1 MSVRINQPFDEFTDT
16 AGKPIENGY
25 IYIGTINLNPETNAI
40 AVYANAALTVP
51 IAQPIRTIGGY
62 PSYLGAPTR
71 LYTAGDYS
79 ITVKS
84 SSGVLVFSDWTT
96 LNSVYDY
103 VATSLPTPN
112 TIASRDANGATQL
125 ADSTGANSGY
135 AVTSAQT
142 VATTPGILGSTSLA
156 TVSTLMAR
164 DSSGRARVVDPSNAA
179 DISTKNYVDTTAS
192 TINTA
197 WAAADATHA
206 ALTTAHGAVSTAT
219 ASTIVIRDSSS
230 RARVADPSDGADIA
244 TKGYVDS
251 NSNVAASFI
260 SGATIDNLTTFGYI
274 YSGGSTS
281 PTGSEATTYPATNGA
296 TTGAI
301 TSSFNTTSPLAGT
314 KDFKLAKGSASS
326 GIGWY
331 YLFTIDPAYF
341 GSVLQIQFPYWNTTT
356 DSDFQVFL
364 WDVTNANFISLSTQ
378 AINATPASGTGVS
391 PGTFFATFIAP
402 AITTSRQF
410 RLYVHSTVAGT
421 VGNLNL
427 DNITVGRYT
436 TPNAAAVGGWTAY
449 TPSFGAGLGTVT
461 TISFQYRR
469 VGDSIDIKGSFNTG
483 TVAASAASFTLPN
496 GLTTTTRDGPFGKWR
511 ANTGTA
517 TTAKSGNLYCSANVN
532 TITFSTDDYGP
543 AISPFVASPNATA
556 IGLTNTTATNV
567 ELNAVPIAQ
576 WTTNIN
582 LATDFTEYLSYS
594 PTGAT
599 LTAGGANSTAGNM
612 YYGIDGSTI
621 PSVAI
626 TSTTATTNT
635 TFDVTTRKPSQ
646 PGDQLI
652 LEFNSGNGWNP
663 VATNQNSVGS
673 DQLGSVPIGMQVF
686 WANST
691 TVRVSIS
698 NAGRLKSATAGT
710 GSADWST
717 VNGLGWKWR
726 VRKVSNGNMAET
738 PPVVR
743 AEYTGAATVIPSAL
757 AILNA
762 ATKVED
768 THSAVSNPASGWLF
782 TAPIAGVY
790 TIDFTTSGSSATSTA
805 AVFGA
810 QLYKNGSSIGYIAKF
825 GTSAALSGCEM
836 SGSNTVRL
844 LAGQTLQIQ
853 ISSTG
858 NTSGNYNSNR
868 ITVTRIGS

>member
-16 AGKPIENGY
+16 AGKPLENGY

-62 PSYLGAPTR
+62 PSYFGAPTR

-84 SSGVLVFSDWTT
+84 SSGVLVFSDWAT
-96 LNSVYDY
+96 LSSVYDY

-112 TIASRDANGATQL
+112 TVASRDTNGASQF

-192 TINTA
+192 TINAA
-197 WAAADATHA
+197 WAAADAAHA

-301 TSSFNTTSPLAGT
+301 TSTFNTTSPLAGT

-331 YLFTIDPAYF
+331 YPFTMDPAYF

-427 DNITVGRYT
+427 DNITVGRYI
-436 TPNAAAVGGWTAY
+436 TPNAAAVGAVPDY
-449 TPSFGAGLGTVT
+449 VFGSANLGAISAQSTDLDHIGDKLHGKMKFT
-461 TISFQYRR
+461 T
-469 VGDSIDIKGSFNTG
+469 GGAPG
-483 TVAASAASFTLPN
+483 ASAATVALPS
-496 GLTTTTRDGPFGKWR
+496 GLTASDTSIVGWFTR
-511 ANTGTA
+511 NSGTA
-517 TTAKSGNLYCSANVN
+517 TTRKTGIIRCKSGDSNLYFG
-532 TITFSTDDYGP
+532 IDDY
-543 AISPFVASPNATA
+543 
-556 IGLTNTTATNV
+556 TTAQSPATDAV
-567 ELNAVPIAQ
+567 GTTVSTGSEVIEITLTGVPIAQ

-582 LATDFTEYLSYS
+582 LATDFTEYAYNTS
-594 PTGAT
+594 
-599 LTAGGANSTAGNM
+599 
-612 YYGIDGSTI
+612 
-621 PSVAI
+621 
-626 TSTTATTNT
+626 TSTTTGDTSSFASGQGGAAIQVITSNLSRRVRFQRPIQSTDRLSIELSHSSDPSVWYPFESQVAIGGINITTWSIQNT
-635 TFDVTTRKPSQ
+635 TQYGVQFVRVAGSKTDVDVWFSAYSYPS
-646 PGDQLI
+646 G
-652 LEFNSGNGWNP
+652 
-663 VATNQNSVGS
+663 ATFGS
-673 DQLGSVPIGMQVF
+673 AGSAWTGAGSV
-686 WANST
+686 N
-691 TVRVSIS
+691 
-698 NAGRLKSATAGT
+698 
-710 GSADWST
+710 
-717 VNGLGWKWR
+717 WR
-726 VRKVSNGNMAET
+726 VRKVSNGNMAEV

-743 AEYTGAATVIPSAL
+743 ASYSGTITPLVLSGAQVFFPSSSGL
-757 AILNA
+757 
-762 ATKVED
+762 TKIED
-768 THSAVSNPASGWLF
+768 THSAISNVSTGIRF

-790 TIDFTTSGSSATSTA
+790 RVELTTEASVATTTNA
-805 AVFGA
+805 NFLGIV
-810 QLYKNGSSIGYIAKF
+810 LKNGVSQSWICKSFCPANLGGADMVGSRSIRLSSGDYVEVKV
-825 GTSAALSGCEM
+825 SG
-836 SGSNTVRL
+836 
-844 LAGQTLQIQ
+844 
-853 ISSTG
+853 TG
-858 NTSGNYNSNR
+858 NTLGNIISG
-868 ITVTRIGS
+868 TFCVERIGS